1 MGMVVKFDNIKC
13 WQRYWASKTL
23 PQCKRQFITIPSRF
37 ISIPQKKLSLV
48 GMRKPYTRIFLF
60 KWCVIVKKII
70 NKIPTFRLWIN
81 SLQYIIS
88 ELLLITKN
96 SQTMNVQ
103 GSKEGMMLGKFPSH
117 TQRLKNSEVWKILNF
132 ARLIWWSYKRYCI
145 FHQNCCDD

>member
-1 MGMVVKFDNIKC
+1 MLGIRNTPTV
-13 WQRYWASKTL
+13 QKTV
-23 PQCKRQFITIPSRF
+23 QNHTIQVHFYTP
-37 ISIPQKKLSLV
+37 KKLSLV
-48 GMRKPYTRIFLF
+48 GMRKPYTRISLF

-81 SLQYIIS
+81 SLQYITS
-88 ELLLITKN
+88 GLLLIAKN

-117 TQRLKNSEVWKILNF
+117 IQRLKNSEVWKILNF

-145 FHQNCCDD
+145 IHQNCCDD